1 MRIVTFV
8 REGFDAPHLG
18 ALIGV
23 DGVLDLT
30 ARHPGEEAFG
40 SALAFLRAGP
50 ESWDRA
56 RTQVAHQGAAVDAMA
71 GATLLA
77 PLLNPPLIRD
87 WGTMIGHL
95 KFFLRRRAE
104 QLAAKSQDPEAAMAA
119 AERDG
124 SLELPPNWFTVPR
137 FYTGNPLN
145 MTGPDAEIAWPG
157 FAESLDYELELA
169 IVLGVGGKDI
179 AASRARDHIF
189 GVTLFNDF
197 TARDTQVAE
206 GSPAGKSKDFDGAYA
221 IGPCIATL
229 DEIPDLYQL
238 QVQSRL
244 NGVVQTTRS
253 TVDMQLGF
261 EDIVSYASRSC
272 TLHPGELFASGTF
285 EGGCGVETG
294 RLLQDGDVI
303 ELEAQGIGTL
313 RNRIRRAAPLT
324 SAAAARG

>member
-1 MRIVTFV
+1 MRIVTFM
-8 REGFDAPHLG
+8 REGFAAPHLG
-18 ALIGV
+18 ALVGI
-23 DGVLDLT
+23 DGLLDLS

-50 ESWDRA
+50 ATWDRA
-56 RTQVAHQGAAVDAMA
+56 RTQVANHGTAAEALA
-71 GATLLA
+71 GATMLP
-77 PLLNPPLIRD
+77 PLPNPTLIRD

-104 QLAAKSQDPEAAMAA
+104 QLAARSDDPEAAMAA
-119 AERDG
+119 AQADG

-145 MTGPDAEIAWPG
+145 MAGPDAEIAWPG

-169 IVLGVGGKDI
+169 VVIGVAGKDI
-179 AASRARDHIF
+179 PVSRARDHIF

-229 DEIPDLYQL
+229 DEVPDLYQL

-244 NGVVQTTRS
+244 NGIVQTTRS
-253 TVDMQLGF
+253 TVDMQLSF

-272 TLHPGELFASGTF
+272 TLHPGELFACGTF

-294 RLLQDGDVI
+294 RLLRDGDVI

-313 RNRIRRAAPLT
+313 RNRIRRAASP
-324 SAAAARG
+324 AAAAKA

>member
-1 MRIVTFV
+1 MRIVTFM
-8 REGFDAPHLG
+8 REGFGAPHLG
-18 ALIGV
+18 ALVGV
-23 DGVLDLT
+23 DGVLDLS
-30 ARHPGEEAFG
+30 ARHPGEEAFS

-50 ESWDRA
+50 ASWDRA
-56 RTQVAHQGAAVDAMA
+56 RTQVANQGTAAEALA

-104 QLAAKSQDPEAAMAA
+104 QLAARSDDPKAAMAA
-119 AERDG
+119 AELDG

-145 MTGPDAEIAWPG
+145 VTGPDAEIGWPG

-169 IVLGVGGKDI
+169 VVLGVGGKDI

-261 EDIVSYASRSC
+261 EDLVSYASRSC

-303 ELEAQGIGTL
+303 EFEAQGIGTL
-313 RNRIRRAAPLT
+313 RNTIRRAAPPIA
-324 SAAAARG
+324 AAAARG

>member
-8 REGFDAPHLG
+8 REGFDAPRLG

-40 SALAFLRAGP
+40 STLAFLRAGP
-50 ESWDRA
+50 ASWDRA
-56 RTQVAHQGAAVDAMA
+56 RTQVANQGVAAESLA

-77 PLLNPPLIRD
+77 PLPNPPLIRD
-87 WGTMIGHL
+87 WGTMIGHP

-104 QLAAKSQDPEAAMAA
+104 QLAARSADPKAAMAA
-119 AERDG
+119 AETDG

-169 IVLGVGGKDI
+169 VVIGTGGKDI
-179 AASRARDHIF
+179 PVSRARDHIF

-221 IGPCIATL
+221 IGPCIATM

-238 QVQSRL
+238 QVQSKL
-244 NGVVQTTRS
+244 NGVVQTARS
-253 TVDMQLGF
+253 TVDMQLTF

-294 RLLQDGDVI
+294 RLLRDGDVI

-313 RNRIRRAAPLT
+313 RNRIRRTAPH
-324 SAAAARG
+324 AAAAKA

>member
-1 MRIVTFV
+1 MRIVTFA
-8 REGFDAPHLG
+8 REGFDAPRLG
-18 ALIGV
+18 ALISV

-50 ESWDRA
+50 ASWDLARA
-56 RTQVAHQGAAVDAMA
+56 QIAKHGGAAESLA
-71 GATLLA
+71 GAALRP
-77 PLLNPPLIRD
+77 PLPNPPLIRD
-87 WGTMIGHL
+87 WGTMIEHPR
-95 KFFLRRRAE
+95 FFLRRRAE
-104 QLAAKSQDPEAAMAA
+104 QLAARTADPEAAMAA
-119 AERDG
+119 AQADG

-145 MTGPDAEIAWPG
+145 TTGPDAEIAWPG

-169 IVLGVGGKDI
+169 VVIGVGGKDI
-179 AASRARDHIF
+179 PVSRARDHIF

-244 NGVVQTTRS
+244 NGLVQTTRS
-253 TVDMQLGF
+253 TADMQLTF

-294 RLLQDGDVI
+294 RLLRDGDVI

-313 RNRIRRAAPLT
+313 RNRIRRTAAP
-324 SAAAARG
+324 AAAAKA

>member
-1 MRIVTFV
+1 MRIVTFH
-8 REGFDAPHLG
+8 REGFGAPHLG
-18 ALIGV
+18 ALIGT

-30 ARHPGEEAFG
+30 AHHPDQEGFS
-40 SALAFLRAGP
+40 SALAFLHAGP
-50 ESWDRA
+50 ATWDRA
-56 RTQVAHQGAAVDAMA
+56 RARVANPGAAAQPLA
-71 GATLLA
+71 GATLLP
-77 PLLNPPLIRD
+77 PLPNPPLIRD
-87 WGTMIGHL
+87 WGTMSEHP

-104 QLAAKSQDPEAAMAA
+104 QLAARSADPQAAMAA
-119 AERDG
+119 AQADG

-145 MTGPDAEIAWPG
+145 MTGPDTDIAWPG
-157 FAESLDYELELA
+157 FAQALDYELELA
-169 IVLGVGGKDI
+169 VVVGVGGKDI
-179 AASRARDHIF
+179 PVARARDHIF

-221 IGPCIATL
+221 IGPCIVTL

-253 TVDMQLGF
+253 TADMQLSF

-313 RNRIRRAAPLT
+313 RNTIRRAS
-324 SAAAARG
+324 SAARADGG

>member
-1 MRIVTFV
+1 MRIVTFY
-8 REGFDAPHLG
+8 REGFGAPHLG
-18 ALIGV
+18 ALIGT

-30 ARHPGEEAFG
+30 ARHPGQESFD

-50 ESWDRA
+50 AAWDRTRA
-56 RTQVAHQGAAVDAMA
+56 LLAHHDTAAQPLA
-71 GATLLA
+71 GATLLP
-77 PLLNPPLIRD
+77 PLPNPPLIRD
-87 WGTMIGHL
+87 WGTMIEHP

-104 QLAAKSQDPEAAMAA
+104 QLAARSPDPQASMAA
-119 AERDG
+119 AQADG

-145 MTGPDAEIAWPG
+145 VTGPDADIAWPG
-157 FAESLDYELELA
+157 FAEALDYELELA
-169 IVLGVGGKDI
+169 VVIGAGGKDI
-179 AASRARDHIF
+179 PLARARDHLF

-221 IGPCIATL
+221 IGPCIVTL

-253 TVDMQLGF
+253 TVDMQLSF

-294 RLLQDGDVI
+294 RLLREGDVI

-313 RNRIRRAAPLT
+313 RNTIRRAPPEKTAE
-324 SAAAARG
+324 A

>member
-1 MRIVTFV
+1 MRIVTFN
-8 REGFDAPHLG
+8 REGFGAPRLG
-18 ALIGV
+18 ALVGA

-30 ARHPGEEAFG
+30 ACHGSQEAFS

-50 ESWDRA
+50 KAWDQA
-56 RTQVAHQGAAVDAMA
+56 RTRVANQGAAAEPLA

-77 PLLNPPLIRD
+77 PLPNPPLIRD
-87 WGTMIGHL
+87 WGTMVGHL

-104 QLAAKSQDPEAAMAA
+104 QLAAKSADPQAAMAA
-119 AERDG
+119 AQANG

-145 MTGPDAEIAWPG
+145 MTGPDTDIAWPG

-169 IVLGVGGKDI
+169 VVLGVGGKDI
-179 AASRARDHIF
+179 PASRARDHIF

-197 TARDTQVAE
+197 TARDTQAAE

-221 IGPCIATL
+221 IGPCIVTL

-244 NGVVQTTRS
+244 NSIVQTTRS
-253 TVDMQLGF
+253 TVDMKLGF

-313 RNRIRRAAPLT
+313 RNTIRRAPT
-324 SAAAARG
+324 QQAAGA